1 MLELKSKLNE
11 PVNAKVPAEGNILE
25 TEPFDK
31 LYFLL
36 IGTTEVI
43 RLSNKNSRIF
53 SGTFKCR
60 NEKLEFQ
67 MLVPYLN

>member
-1 MLELKSKLNE
+1 MVLELKSKLNE
-11 PVNAKVPAEGNILE
+11 PVNAKVTAEGNILE

-36 IGTTEVI
+36 IGTRKVF

-53 SGTFKCR
+53 SETFKR
-60 NEKLEFQ
+60 KNEKLES
-67 MLVPYLN
+67 

>member
-1 MLELKSKLNE
+1 MVLELKSKLNE
-11 PVNAKVPAEGNILE
+11 PVNAKVTAEGNILE

-36 IGTTEVI
+36 IGTRKVF

-53 SGTFKCR
+53 SETSKR
-60 NEKLEFQ
+60 KNEKLES
-67 MLVPYLN
+67 

>member
-1 MLELKSKLNE
+1 MLELKSKRNE
-11 PVNAKVPAEGNILE
+11 PVNAKVTAEGNILE

-36 IGTTEVI
+36 VGTREVI

-53 SGTFKCR
+53 CGTFKWR
-60 NEKLEFQ
+60 SEKLEF
-67 MLVPYLN
+67 

>member
-11 PVNAKVPAEGNILE
+11 PINAKVTAEGNILG

-36 IGTTEVI
+36 IGTREVI
-43 RLSNKNSRIF
+43 RLSNNNSRIF
-53 SGTFKCR
+53 SGTFKWR
-60 NEKLEFQ
+60 SEKLEFQ
-67 MLVPYLN
+67 MLVPYSN

>member
-11 PVNAKVPAEGNILE
+11 PVNAKVTAEGNNLE

>member
-11 PVNAKVPAEGNILE
+11 PINAKVTAEGNILE

-36 IGTTEVI
+36 IGTREVI
-43 RLSNKNSRIF
+43 RLSNNNSRIF
-53 SGTFKCR
+53 SGTFKWR
-60 NEKLEFQ
+60 SEKLEFQ